1 MVPGRAKENHHA
13 WNDIVFII
21 SRIERRFYRL
31 DDELIFRI
39 PELASRALEP
49 GANLGFHLH

>member
-13 WNDIVFII
+13 RNDIVFII

-39 PELASRALEP
+39 PELAGRALQP
-49 GANLGFHLH
+49 